1 MLSET
6 PQLLWDILRCHARHM
21 KHDHLLG
28 ALMVSMLACCI
39 PVTAQE
45 NGPWRASSSTAQS
58 ITGDVAFSAD
68 RIAINFSSFTI
79 AQIRGLKPEEA
90 SAVFEGDPGGSGGL
104 YRVSI
109 PGAKRFLH
117 KNTLCGNEDV
127 QWLATYVAG
136 HFLHVA
142 FFSGSKMPVLTPE
155 AISNST
161 DLCGTFTYA
170 R

>member
-1 MLSET
+1 
-6 PQLLWDILRCHARHM
+6 M
-21 KHDHLLG
+21 KCDQLLG
-28 ALMVSMLACCI
+28 AIAVAAMACCM

-45 NGPWRASSSTAQS
+45 NGPWRASSSNAQA
-58 ITGDVAFSAD
+58 ITGDVAFSSD
-68 RIAINFSSFTI
+68 RIAINFSSYPI
-79 AQIRGLKPEEA
+79 AQIRGLKPDEA
-90 SAVFEGDPGGSGGL
+90 FAVFEGEPGGSGGL

-142 FFSGSKMPVLTPE
+142 FFSGSNMPVLTPE

-161 DLCGTFTYA
+161 DLCGPFTYA

>member
-1 MLSET
+1 MEPGTAPVAPDL
-6 PQLLWDILRCHARHM
+6 LRCHARHM
-21 KHDHLLG
+21 KHDKLLG
-28 ALMVSMLACCI
+28 AILASLLACCM
-39 PVTAQE
+39 PATAQE
-45 NGPWRASSSTAQS
+45 NGPWRASSTTAQS
-58 ITGDVAFSAD
+58 ITGDIAFSSD

-79 AQIRGLKPEEA
+79 AQIRGLKPDEA
-90 SAVFEGDPGGSGGL
+90 TAVFEGDPGGSGGL